1 MRNARICPRHNA
13 AFSRIARANGRSVI
27 EGKCSMLD
35 HLEIHTRQ
43 LADCVG
49 FYRAVLEPL
58 GYTLIVDGDQKG
70 FGHDGRLDFW
80 LVDGEASTHVH
91 YAFAAT
97 DWKSVHAAFDRANCH
112 GGRQDRA
119 PALAPH
125 IHPDYFA
132 GYARDPDG
140 RLVEF
145 VCQRAG
151 ASTDRGVN

>member
-1 MRNARICPRHNA
+1 MKDD
-13 AFSRIARANGRSVI
+13 GVI
-27 EGKCSMLD
+27 
-35 HLEIHTRQ
+35 
-43 LADCVG
+43 
-49 FYRAVLEPL
+49 
-58 GYTLIVDGDQKG
+58 IVDGDQKG

-97 DWKSVHAAFDRANCH
+97 DWKSVHAAFERANGH

-132 GYARDPDG
+132 GYARDPDD

-145 VCQRAG
+145 VCQRPG
-151 ASTDRGVN
+151 ASTDQGVD

>member
-1 MRNARICPRHNA
+1 
-13 AFSRIARANGRSVI
+13 
-27 EGKCSMLD
+27 MLD
-35 HLEIHTRQ
+35 HLEIRTRR
-43 LADCVG
+43 LADCAA

-70 FGHDGRLDFW
+70 FGHDGRLNFW
-80 LVDGEASTHVH
+80 LVDGDASAHVH
-91 YAFAAT
+91 YAFTAC
-97 DWKSVHAAFDRANCH
+97 DWKSVHAAFDRADCH
-112 GGRQDRA
+112 GGRRDRE

-145 VCQRAG
+145 VCQHAG
-151 ASTDRGVN
+151 GSIANGAE

>member
-1 MRNARICPRHNA
+1 
-13 AFSRIARANGRSVI
+13 
-27 EGKCSMLD
+27 MLD
-35 HLEIHTRQ
+35 HLEVHTRNM
-43 LADCVG
+43 ADCVG

-58 GYTLIVDGDQKG
+58 GYALVVDDDQKG
-70 FGHDGRLDFW
+70 FGHGGRLDFW
-80 LVDGEASTHVH
+80 LIDGEPSSDVH
-91 YAFAAT
+91 YAFAAP
-97 DWKSVHAAFDRANCH
+97 DWKTVHAAFDRAGGH

-145 VCQRAG
+145 VCQLAQTAG
-151 ASTDRGVN
+151 QKG

>member
-1 MRNARICPRHNA
+1 
-13 AFSRIARANGRSVI
+13 V
-27 EGKCSMLD
+27 LD
-35 HLEIHTRQ
+35 HLEIHTLRM
-43 LADCVG
+43 ADCLG
-49 FYRAVLEPL
+49 FYRAVLKPL
-58 GYTLIVDGDQKG
+58 GYHLIVDGDQKG

-80 LVDGEASTHVH
+80 LVNGKASAEVH

-97 DWKSVHAAFDRANCH
+97 DWKSVHAAFDRAGCH
-112 GGRQDRA
+112 GGRQDGA

-145 VCQRAG
+145 VCQVAG
-151 ASTDRGVN
+151 ASGGQR

>member
-1 MRNARICPRHNA
+1 
-13 AFSRIARANGRSVI
+13 
-27 EGKCSMLD
+27 MLD
-35 HLEIHTRQ
+35 HLEIHTRR
-43 LADCVG
+43 LTECVG
-49 FYRAVLEPL
+49 FYQAVLEPL
-58 GYTLIVDGDQKG
+58 GYALIVDGDQKG

-91 YAFAAT
+91 YAFAAH
-97 DWKSVHAAFDRANCH
+97 DWKSVHAAFDRADSH
-112 GGRQDRA
+112 GGRQDRG

-132 GYARDPDG
+132 GYARDPDD

-151 ASTDRGVN
+151 ASTEQDVT

>member
-1 MRNARICPRHNA
+1 
-13 AFSRIARANGRSVI
+13 
-27 EGKCSMLD
+27 MLD
-35 HLEIHTRQ
+35 HLEIHTGRM
-43 LADCVG
+43 ADCLG

-58 GYTLIVDGDQKG
+58 GYQLIVDGDQKG

-80 LVDGEASTHVH
+80 LVDGKTSAEVH
-91 YAFAAT
+91 YAFAAN
-97 DWKSVHAAFDRANCH
+97 DWKSVHAAFDRAHCH
-112 GGRQDRA
+112 GGRQDSA

-145 VCQRAG
+145 VCQVSG
-151 ASTDRGVN
+151 LSVGQG